1 MWRPLVLLLL
11 LLLPVNPVPT
21 AAAAPILDAKVQDNL
36 QSLGCNRLLLE
47 VGVGEGGGGGQTEGW
62 GQTAREEGRGAPRK
76 GKTRQVRGGGRRDRE
91 RETQQDRRG
100 LE

>member
-21 AAAAPILDAKVQDNL
+21 AAAAPILDANVQDNL

-47 VGVGEGGGGGQTEGW
+47 VGVGK
-62 GQTAREEGRGAPRK
+62 P
-76 GKTRQVRGGGRRDRE
+76 
-91 RETQQDRRG
+91 
-100 LE
+100 LL